1 MGAERRQGKTKEAA
15 ARVHREARWDPRD
28 EMEADM
34 DTKGVKKE
42 SKLETLE
49 MMKIELPL
57 QRELN
62 PAC

>member
-1 MGAERRQGKTKEAA
+1 
-15 ARVHREARWDPRD
+15 
-28 EMEADM
+28 MEADM
-34 DTKGVKKE
+34 DTKGIKKE

-62 PAC
+62 PACQNHPKKRTKIGLSTKSIEM